1 MRIQVWVIMGNDYPD
16 AVFSNEAAA
25 RVYCEQ
31 KTKENDKDMVRGDS
45 RKIYWR
51 AYDFVLDEHI
61 PT

>member
-1 MRIQVWVIMGNDYPD
+1 MQVWVVMSNDYPD

-25 RVYCEQ
+25 QAYCWQ
-31 KTKENDKDMVRGDS
+31 KTKENEKDMVTGNS

-51 AYDFVLDEHI
+51 AYDFVLNKHV